1 MKRSL
6 ALLCVLLMM
15 TLLTGCSG
23 GKDQLSASDP
33 VTLTMGHVCGSQTE
47 SPLNELIDQFN
58 RTEDKEKGVAVSVVS
73 VSNSTDID
81 AVLIASANGDPG
93 SVALP
98 DLFTAYPRIAKKIG
112 TDRLLDWTTYYNEEK
127 LAALCRIS

>member
-15 TLLTGCSG
+15 PLLIGCSG
-23 GKDQLSASDP
+23 GKDQLSASNP
-33 VTLTMGHVCGSQTE
+33 VTLTMWHVYGSQTE

-58 RTEDKEKGVAVSVVS
+58 RTEGKEKGMAVSVVS

-81 AVLIASANGDPG
+81 AALIASVNGEPG

-98 DLFTAYPRIAKKIG
+98 DLFTAYLCIAEKIG
-112 TDRLLDWTTYYNEEK
+112 TDRLLNWEEY
-127 LAALCRIS
+127 I

>member
-6 ALLCVLLMM
+6 ALLCVLLLMM

-33 VTLTMGHVCGSQTE
+33 VTLTMWHVYGSQTE

-58 RTEDKEKGVAVSVVS
+58 RTEGQGKGRGGLRGVRVQ
-73 VSNSTDID
+73 
-81 AVLIASANGDPG
+81 
-93 SVALP
+93 
-98 DLFTAYPRIAKKIG
+98 FHRY
-112 TDRLLDWTTYYNEEK
+112 
-127 LAALCRIS
+127 